1 MSFTPSSF
9 IKHIFRRDISEDN
22 DTATNTI
29 TEDTRNY
36 YEKIS
41 VSQDATVPAEV
52 RRAAD
57 LPARD
62 MHFFLTHRSKILQIR
77 ELEQDLGGKK
87 TIVIRH
93 NTDLT
98 QDHPHRVLER
108 LLRQLERKYPRT
120 KGNVVYGGER
130 NYS

>member
-1 MSFTPSSF
+1 MIFTPSSF

-36 YEKIS
+36 YEKIT
-41 VSQDATVPAEV
+41 VSQDGTAPAEV

-62 MHFFLTHRSKILQIR
+62 MHFFLMHRSKILQIR

-98 QDHPHRVLER
+98 QDHPRRVLER
-108 LLRQLERKYPRT
+108 LLRQLERKHPRT
-120 KGNVVYGGER
+120 KGKWCMGK
-130 NYS
+130 SI

>member
-41 VSQDATVPAEV
+41 VSQDGTAPAEV

-57 LPARD
+57 LPAID
-62 MHFFLTHRSKILQIR
+62 MHFFLTHCSKTL
-77 ELEQDLGGKK
+77 
-87 TIVIRH
+87 
-93 NTDLT
+93 
-98 QDHPHRVLER
+98 
-108 LLRQLERKYPRT
+108 
-120 KGNVVYGGER
+120 
-130 NYS
+130 